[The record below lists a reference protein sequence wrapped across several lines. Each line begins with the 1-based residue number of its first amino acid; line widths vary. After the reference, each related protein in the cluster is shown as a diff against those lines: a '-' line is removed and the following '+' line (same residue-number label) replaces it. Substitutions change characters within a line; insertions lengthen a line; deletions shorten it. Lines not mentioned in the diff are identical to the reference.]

1 MGRKVHT
8 RGVRMERIGGITPG
22 KGPEVSPPARPVDE
36 GKKASRQDAEP
47 KSRAPNEDRG
57 VRASGR
63 GESRGSVE
71 EPPSPMD
78 VAAEFIVDPRTH
90 RVTVRITNIRTGEV
104 IRIIPPGKLMELI
117 SQLAGKS
124 AIDRKV

>member
-1 MGRKVHT
+1 
-8 RGVRMERIGGITPG
+8 
-22 KGPEVSPPARPVDE
+22 
-36 GKKASRQDAEP
+36 
-47 KSRAPNEDRG
+47 
-57 VRASGR
+57 
-63 GESRGSVE
+63 
-71 EPPSPMD
+71 MD

>member
-1 MGRKVHT
+1 
-8 RGVRMERIGGITPG
+8 MERIGGITPG
-22 KGPEVSPPARPVDE
+22 KGPEVPPPAKPVDE

-47 KSRAPNEDRG
+47 KSRAPNEDRD
-57 VRASGR
+57 VQARGR
-63 GESRGSVE
+63 GEGRRSVE